1 MNSFKILTYE
11 EEKKLSADEKK
22 IYYIRLKEYLSSQ
35 KYSLTKENY
44 LTICEMLNKKMV
56 RTIIDK
62 IKGYDLFIEN
72 QSVIPNG
79 PVIYAS
85 SHQDFN
91 DHFNVVLSI
100 PTHTIILNSSNVPS
114 IIKLVI
120 GINGIEY
127 VDRNDS
133 QSRFESKIHLME
145 YLAKSKSVVVFPE
158 ATFNCSPNKLILPL
172 HSGVIDIAKKM
183 QVPIVPLIQEY
194 DFDTSRLDG
203 KNRVKSCTVRF
214 GMPIYISYEDDI
226 QAKKE
231 ELRDA
236 MATIRYNLIEQKGIF
251 DRKEISNEEYIS
263 FLLSRLHTMDL
274 MKVNYEIEKNTIYG
288 VNEEIYRYYPIN
300 AVPYNEKGELLTN
313 GPVRKL
319 TIVK

>member
-1 MNSFKILTYE
+1 MGSFKILTYE
-11 EEKKLSADEKK
+11 EEKRLSIEERKK
-22 IYYIRLKEYLSSQ
+22 YYTRLKEYLFSI
-35 KYSLTKENY
+35 KYSLPKERY
-44 LTICEMLNKKMV
+44 LTICERLNKKIV

-72 QSVIPNG
+72 QSIIPNG

-91 DHFNVVLSI
+91 DHFNVVLLI

-114 IIKLVI
+114 IIKLVM
-120 GINGIEY
+120 GIHGIEY
-127 VDRNDS
+127 VNRNDS

-145 YLAKSKSVVVFPE
+145 YLSKGKSIVVFPE
-158 ATFNCSPNKLILPL
+158 GTFNCSPNKLILPL

-183 QVPIVPLIQEY
+183 QVPIVPMVQEY

-203 KNRVKSCTVRF
+203 KNRIKSCTVRF
-214 GMPIYISYEDDI
+214 GMPIYVSYDDDI
-226 QAKKE
+226 QTKKE

-288 VNEEIYRYYPIN
+288 VSEEIYRYYPIN

-319 TIVK
+319 TIAK

>member
-1 MNSFKILTYE
+1 MDSFKILTYG
-11 EEKKLSADEKK
+11 EEKKLSIEERKK
-22 IYYIRLKEYLSSQ
+22 YYTRLKEYLFSL
-35 KYSLTKENY
+35 KYTLTKERY
-44 LTICEMLNKKMV
+44 LTICERLNKKIV

-72 QSVIPNG
+72 KSVIPNG

-114 IIKLVI
+114 IIKLVM
-120 GINGIEY
+120 GIHGIEY
-127 VDRNDS
+127 VDRNDL

-145 YLAKSKSVVVFPE
+145 YLSKGKSIVIFPE
-158 ATFNCSPNKLILPL
+158 ATYNCSPNKLILPL

-183 QVPIVPLIQEY
+183 QVPIVPLVQEY
-194 DFDTSRLDG
+194 NFDNSRLDG

-214 GMPIYISYEDDI
+214 GMPIYVSYDDNN
-226 QAKKE
+226 QEKKE

-236 MATIRYNLIEQKGIF
+236 MATIRYNLIEEKGIF
-251 DRKEISNEEYIS
+251 SREEISNEEYIS
-263 FLLSRLHTMDL
+263 YLLSRLHTMDL
-274 MKVNYEIEKNTIYG
+274 MKVNYEIEKNTIYDASD
-288 VNEEIYRYYPIN
+288 EFYQYHPIN
-300 AVPYNEKGELLTN
+300 AVPYNEKGELLTT

-319 TIVK
+319 TIAK

>member
-1 MNSFKILTYE
+1 MDNFKILTYE
-11 EEKKLSADEKK
+11 EEKKLSTEERK
-22 IYYIRLKEYLSSQ
+22 IYYIRLKEYLSSL
-35 KYSLTKENY
+35 KYSLPKEKY
-44 LTICEMLNKKMV
+44 LRVCEILNKKVV
-56 RTIIDK
+56 RTIVDK

-100 PTHTIILNSSNVPS
+100 ATHMIILNSSNVPS
-114 IIKLVI
+114 IIKLVMDI
-120 GINGIEY
+120 HGIEY
-127 VDRNDS
+127 VDRSKS

-145 YLAKSKSVVVFPE
+145 YLSKGKSIVIFPE

-172 HSGVIDIAKKM
+172 HGGVIDIAKKM
-183 QVPIVPLIQEY
+183 QVPIVPMVQEY
-194 DFDTSRLDG
+194 NFDTSKLDG
-203 KNRVKSCTVRF
+203 KNKIKSCTVRF
-214 GMPIYISYEDDI
+214 GMPIYVSYEDNI
-226 QAKKE
+226 KTKKE
-231 ELRDA
+231 ELRNA
-236 MATIRYNLIEQKGIF
+236 MATIRYNLIEEKGIF

-263 FLLSRLHTMDL
+263 YLLSRLHTMDL

-288 VNEEIYRYYPIN
+288 ASDEFYQYHSIN
-300 AVPYNEKGELLTN
+300 AVPYNEKGELLTT

-319 TIVK
+319 TIAK